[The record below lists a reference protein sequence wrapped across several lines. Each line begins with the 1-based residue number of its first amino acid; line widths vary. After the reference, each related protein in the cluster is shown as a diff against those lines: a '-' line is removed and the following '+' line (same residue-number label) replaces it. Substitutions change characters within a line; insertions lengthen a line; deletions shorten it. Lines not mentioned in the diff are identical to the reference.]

1 MASIILEASNNSK
14 QTIKFQVQPNEVLR
28 DLLKKFC
35 DNFKLNFEDYGL
47 FYKNKELDL
56 GLQFRF
62 SNILQNS
69 RIQVKKTKKTN
80 GKFKNLD
87 IDI

>member
-1 MASIILEASNNSK
+1 MASIILEAYNNSH
-14 QTIKFQVQPNEVLR
+14 QSIKLQVQPNEVLR

-35 DNFKLNFEDYGL
+35 NHFKLNLEEYSL

-62 SNILQNS
+62 SSILQNS
-69 RIQVKKTKKTN
+69 RIQVKKVKKSN
-80 GKFKNLD
+80 GKFEF
-87 IDI
+87 I